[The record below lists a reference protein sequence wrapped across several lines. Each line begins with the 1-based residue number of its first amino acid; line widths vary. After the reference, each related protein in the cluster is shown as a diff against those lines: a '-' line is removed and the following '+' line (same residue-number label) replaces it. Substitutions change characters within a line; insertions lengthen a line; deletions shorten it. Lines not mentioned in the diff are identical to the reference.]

1 MLLLIDQSYHIDN
14 AVSICVVQNTRW
26 QKETLLQYQHAH
38 LHLHSFIDAGMVV
51 NFSPES
57 GWSAHPLHPF
67 VCPTVWR
74 RVSLLIDGMMRLG
87 KDGHCCGRNTEKQ
100 LGPNTEAAHKT
111 THERETSAETDTHI
125 ST

>member
-1 MLLLIDQSYHIDN
+1 MCGSKYMLAERNN
-14 AVSICVVQNTRW
+14 AA
-26 QKETLLQYQHAH
+26 YQHAH

-57 GWSAHPLHPF
+57 GWSVNPLHPF

-87 KDGHCCGRNTEKQ
+87 KDGQCCGRNTEKQ
-100 LGPNTEAAHKT
+100 LGPNTRAAHKT
-111 THERETSAETDTHI
+111 THERETSAETHTHI